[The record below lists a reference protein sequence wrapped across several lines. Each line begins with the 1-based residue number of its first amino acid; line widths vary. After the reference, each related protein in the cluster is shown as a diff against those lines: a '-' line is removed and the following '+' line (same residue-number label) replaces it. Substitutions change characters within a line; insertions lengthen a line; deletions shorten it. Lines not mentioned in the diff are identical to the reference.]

1 MITLNSSFGSSPLQT
16 TLEVLWFIPRALTM
30 QLNLNFAVHSLILAG
45 TFGATTTVLSFV
57 NMQQLQQQVQDLGQ
71 PRCGFTAARFRQ
83 YHASLATSLR
93 LLQDVNRV
101 YGPAIGG
108 FVAINLPLNAML
120 TVMLILGGGERFPPS
135 ARPLLAFV
143 LLVQFVFVFGLAV
156 VVARLAIMLHS
167 GAKKVL
173 SLSCGAQQLEKSR
186 KSSNNSLGWSVK
198 AGWKVATYIELFHTG
213 NLHTITYGNCAKITY
228 QTVAKVGTGDFM
240 AKNINF
246 VVI

>member
-1 MITLNSSFGSSPLQT
+1 MNSSFGSSPLQT